1 MKTRIKCTL
10 ADLGEVVGGAT
21 PSTKKQEFWDGDIP
35 WLCPKDLTNCT
46 SRYVSRGSRNITKLG
61 FESCSTKLLPAGSI
75 LFSSRAPIGYIA
87 IAKNSM
93 CTNQGFKSIV
103 PNENVDSL
111 FMYYLLKHNKSNIEN
126 LGSGTTFKEVSAST
140 MRNVEVEVP
149 ESLEEQTQIAH
160 ILSAFDSKIEVNN
173 KLNAKLEELADL
185 LFAKFVDSKDN
196 TWQSVSLLDIA
207 NYKNGLAMQKFR
219 PENGDVGL
227 PVLKIK
233 ELGAGECDDNSDR
246 CRSDIDENV
255 KIHDGDLVFSWS
267 GTLLL
272 DFWAGGD
279 AGLNQ
284 HLFKVTSEEY
294 PNWFYYEWTK
304 HHLAK
309 FISIAKDK
317 ATTMGHIKRSAL
329 KESEV
334 FLPPKD
340 VLRQQTQVMQPLIDQ
355 IIGNKIES
363 RTLATLRD
371 TLLPKLM
378 RGELT
383 PNT

>member
-1 MKTRIKCTL
+1 MVKTRIKCTL

-149 ESLEEQTQIAH
+149 ESLEEQTQIAR

-173 KLNAKLEELADL
+173 KLNAKLEELARAVFEERFGGINSNAVLSDFAEVTMGQSPSGSSYNDHQEGAVFYQGRGEFGWRFPKQRLFTSEPKRMAKQSDVLLSVRAPVGDL
-185 LFAKFVDSKDN
+185 NVAYEDCC
-196 TWQSVSLLDIA
+196 IGR
-207 NYKNGLAMQKFR
+207 GLAAIHSKKSSFCIYLMKSLSSILDNFNCEGTVFGSINQTSLKAL
-219 PENGDVGL
+219 PIGL
-227 PVLKIK
+227 P
-233 ELGAGECDDNSDR
+233 S
-246 CRSDIDENV
+246 
-255 KIHDGDLVFSWS
+255 
-267 GTLLL
+267 
-272 DFWAGGD
+272 
-279 AGLNQ
+279 
-284 HLFKVTSEEY
+284 
-294 PNWFYYEWTK
+294 
-304 HHLAK
+304 
-309 FISIAKDK
+309 
-317 ATTMGHIKRSAL
+317 
-329 KESEV
+329 ESEIAE
-334 FLPPKD
+334 FETEIEPID
-340 VLRQQTQVMQPLIDQ
+340 RLIY
-355 IIGNKIES
+355 NLEKENRS
-363 RTLATLRD
+363 LATLRD

-378 RGELT
+378 RGELI
-383 PNT
+383 PNP

>member
-111 FMYYLLKHNKSNIEN
+111 FMYYLLKQNKSNIEN

-149 ESLEEQTQIAH
+149 ESLEEQTQIAR

-173 KLNAKLEELADL
+173 KLNAKLEELLIA
-185 LFAKFVDSKDN
+185 LFHKLDFDCTGCEEAKIGDFCDVFTGKLN
-196 TWQSVSLLDIA
+196 A
-207 NYKNGLAMQKFR
+207 NQFDEDGQYPFFTCG
-219 PENGDVGL
+219 ENI
-227 PVLKIK
+227 LKINSYIFDGPAIIISGNGSYTGRTNFYEGKFNLYQRTYACTPK
-233 ELGAGECDDNSDR
+233 EHL
-246 CRSDIDENV
+246 DENL
-255 KIHDGDLVFSWS
+255 I
-267 GTLLL
+267 
-272 DFWAGGD
+272 
-279 AGLNQ
+279 
-284 HLFKVTSEEY
+284 Y
-294 PNWFYYEWTK
+294 
-304 HHLAK
+304 
-309 FISIAKDK
+309 
-317 ATTMGHIKRSAL
+317 AL
-329 KESEV
+329 Y
-334 FLPPKD
+334 
-340 VLRQQTQVMQPLIDQ
+340 PLIRTHLHE
-355 IIGNKIES
+355 KISGGTHGSSIPYIVQGDITNFEFDFSLEKYVDFGKTS
-363 RTLATLRD
+363 RRFLKQLQANSLENEKLSTLRD